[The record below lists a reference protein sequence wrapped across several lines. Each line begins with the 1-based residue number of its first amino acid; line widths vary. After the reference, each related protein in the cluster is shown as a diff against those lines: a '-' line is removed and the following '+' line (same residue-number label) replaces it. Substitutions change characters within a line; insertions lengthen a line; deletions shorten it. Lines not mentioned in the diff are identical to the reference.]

1 MELQHLD
8 VKLPLDPPTP
18 AELEALIPI
27 FQQWIRDGDG
37 DGDELLI
44 DVADFRHVHGGP
56 EVILIGH
63 EGNYALDNTDG
74 RSGLRYTRKT
84 VLPGTNA
91 ERLGQAIGALAKAR
105 RRLEAEPALAG
116 KLRFHRHEMEIRIND
131 RHLAPNR
138 QETFD
143 ALAPEIAE
151 FFKSRGF
158 ENGVRLSREG
168 GKREV
173 LRVKVRADAPL
184 DGISA

>member
-8 VKLPLDPPTP
+8 VKIPLDPPSP

-27 FQQWIRDGDG
+27 FHQWIRDG

-44 DVADFRHVHGGP
+44 DVADFRHVRGGP
-56 EVILIGH
+56 EVILIGY
-63 EGNYALDNTDG
+63 EGNYALDSTDG

-91 ERLGQAIGALAKAR
+91 ERLGQAIGALARAR

-116 KLRFHRHEMEIRIND
+116 KLRFDRHELEIRVND

-138 QETFD
+138 QETFE
-143 ALAPEIAE
+143 ALAPEIAA
-151 FFKSRGF
+151 FFESRGLA
-158 ENGVRLSREG
+158 NGLRLSREG
-168 GKREV
+168 GEREV
-173 LRVKVRADAPL
+173 FRVKVRADAPL
-184 DGISA
+184 DEIQS

>member
-8 VKLPLDPPTP
+8 VKLPLDPPSP

-27 FQQWIRDGDG
+27 FHQWIRDG

-44 DVADFRHVHGGP
+44 DVADFRHVNGGP

-74 RSGLRYTRKT
+74 RPGLRYTRKT
-84 VLPGTNA
+84 ALPGTNA

-116 KLRFHRHEMEIRIND
+116 KLRLDRHAMASRITV

-138 QETFD
+138 QETLGG
-143 ALAPEIAE
+143 LAPEIAA
-151 FFKSRGF
+151 FFESRGI
-158 ENGVRLSREG
+158 ENGVRISREG
-168 GKREV
+168 DEREV
-173 LRVKVRADAPL
+173 FRVKVLADAPL
-184 DGISA
+184 DEVQEG